1 MINAYKKSTNP
12 DMDESGSYFETRD
25 VEKILNDILG

>member
-1 MINAYKKSTNP
+1 MINAYKKSTNSNI
-12 DMDESGSYFETRD
+12 DESGSYFETRD